1 MDSLRTEEEQVA
13 ALKQFWK
20 DYGSAILLGVVLSLG
35 GVYGWKAWQNHK
47 VEQAQLS
54 SGIYQDMLDLTLQ
67 NAGRPLTKEQQ
78 ASFDNLLETL
88 KADYKDTVY
97 MQLSALLKA
106 GKAVEADQLDVARD
120 ELEWVLLQKPDHNID
135 VIARLRLARVLLAM
149 PGADI
154 KANAEEALEL
164 LNQIDQYGAFK
175 ASYEHVKGDVLL
187 ALGRRD
193 DARNAYQRSVDIAT
207 EAGESRPLVSL
218 KLDDLTKAKGK

>member
-35 GVYGWKAWQNHK
+35 GVYGWKAWKGHQ

-54 SGIYQDMLDLTLQ
+54 SGIYQEMLDLTL
-67 NAGRPLTKEQQ
+67 NSAGQPLSKEQQ

-88 KADYKDTVY
+88 KADYSDTVY

-106 GKAVEADQLDVARD
+106 GKAVEADQLDIAHD
-120 ELEWVLLQKPDHNID
+120 ELEWVLLQKPGQEID
-135 VIARLRLARVLLAM
+135 IIARLRLARVFLAM
-149 PGADI
+149 PGELQ
-154 KANAEEALEL
+154 ANATKALEL
-164 LNQIDQYGAFK
+164 LNQIDQYGSFK
-175 ASYEHVKGDVLL
+175 ASYEDVRGDVLL

-193 DARNAYQRSVDIAT
+193 EARDAYQLSVDIAK
-207 EAGESRPLVSL
+207 EAGKSRPLVSL
-218 KLDDLTKAKGK
+218 KLDDLTKAKGN